1 MDDGTER
8 DALGLNETERGIL
21 ICFIIT
27 WAMLSII
34 LWRVW

>member
-1 MDDGTER
+1 MSDTER

-21 ICFIIT
+21 IGFIVT
-27 WAMLSII
+27 WALLAVI